1 MSFQKGIS
9 KYSSKRSEDD
19 PPEYWNNNDIT
30 NNIWKANY
38 WINQWMLI
46 QPKLSKP
53 QLDSIDKNI
62 EQLRKTTH
70 RKINSKD
77 GEISIS
83 NTIWEYA
90 YRTRSA
96 RDLIED

>member
-96 RDLIED
+96 RDLI